1 MAKKVT
7 DTKVL
12 SAMAKHFDR
21 FQESEDFAEI
31 LNNFTSLCELLDIHP
46 THFVNFYPDLKVS
59 VLRLWQIFQQ
69 KKTYKFKYRIFDLIY
84 RIKLFEPGEGG
95 GGRRGIQ
102 Q

>member
-59 VLRLWQIFQQ
+59 VLDFERFSSKRNPINLNTEF
-69 KKTYKFKYRIFDLIY
+69 LI
-84 RIKLFEPGEGG
+84 
-95 GGRRGIQ
+95 
-102 Q
+102 

>member
-12 SAMAKHFDR
+12 AAVAKHFDR

-46 THFVNFYPDLKVS
+46 THFVNFYPDLKVGS
-59 VLRLWQIFQQ
+59 KFQEFPIL
-69 KKTYKFKYRIFDLIY
+69 YMYIS
-84 RIKLFEPGEGG
+84 IK
-95 GGRRGIQ
+95 
-102 Q
+102 

>member
-12 SAMAKHFDR
+12 AAVAKHFDR

-59 VLRLWQIFQQ
+59 SKFQGPRP
-69 KKTYKFKYRIFDLIY
+69 KTLISIRY
-84 RIKLFEPGEGG
+84 NSM
-95 GGRRGIQ
+95 
-102 Q
+102 